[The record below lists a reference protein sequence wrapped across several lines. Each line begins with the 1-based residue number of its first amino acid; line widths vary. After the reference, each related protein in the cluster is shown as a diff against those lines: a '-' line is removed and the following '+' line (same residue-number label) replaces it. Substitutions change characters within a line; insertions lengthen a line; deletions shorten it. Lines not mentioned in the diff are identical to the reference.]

1 MMTTSRSLHPR
12 RGRGDATRRPGGTRL
27 RPLVAGALAAALL
40 LGSAGAVA
48 ADDAPVADATEP
60 AALDLDALRAHVD
73 RTVAAAMDE
82 HAIPGG
88 VFVLAADGDLA
99 IARGYGHT
107 GLDRQTPV
115 DPARTRFDI
124 GSVGKLVT
132 ATAVMQQVEQGRLEL
147 HEDVTTYLEDVEVPA
162 TYGAPVTAAHLLTHT
177 AGFAERFMVGMWAS
191 GPGEAE
197 PLAESLARLAPG
209 RIRPP
214 GVAHQYNNYG
224 MALAG
229 HLVETVTGRTF
240 EEYVH
245 EHVLEPL
252 GMMNTTYGRPAAG
265 AVDVTPH
272 AALTGPTTALEP
284 EYVNLLPAGGLWTTG
299 ADVAAFMLAHVGGG
313 EHAGSR
319 ILEPATVAEMQASQF
334 APHPDVPGIGY
345 GFFQDHRGGV
355 QHGGGWVGTG
365 AHLYL
370 RPDLG
375 IGLFAAFNHSD
386 GALVA
391 PTLLH
396 DVADRFL
403 PPPAADGPA
412 RAVPVTTPTA
422 ATNAPSGA
430 YAGAYRWNRHDRTSF
445 ASLFSVMEIARMRVV
460 EHADGSL
467 TTRMTP
473 HPYVP
478 ETRWVPAEPG
488 VFVDPR
494 TGNVLGFDLDEHGAA
509 TGLHVL
515 GAQLF
520 SMERTAWHQSPVT
533 IFAALVT
540 VVLALLAAAVAWP
553 LGAAR
558 RRWRREGAVAPTTWR
573 RLRRLSGSTA
583 GLGVL
588 FVVGL
593 AGHFAIDMPG
603 VLQAGPGLR
612 LLLWL
617 PLVVAAATAGLTVL
631 LLGAWRRREGSL
643 AGRLYHSGVLVAL
656 LAFLPLLLEL
666 RLLGFHY

>member
-1 MMTTSRSLHPR
+1 MTTSRSPHPR
-12 RGRGDATRRPGGTRL
+12 PRREQTTRRPSGACV
-27 RPLVAGALAAALL
+27 RPLVAGVLATALL
-40 LGSAGAVA
+40 VGAAGPVA
-48 ADDAPVADATEP
+48 ADDTSVVDAIVP
-60 AALDLDALRAHVD
+60 AGLDLDAVREHVD

-82 HAIPGG
+82 HEIPGG
-88 VFVLAADGDLA
+88 VFVLVADGGIA

-107 GLDRQTPV
+107 GLDRRTPV

-124 GSVGKLVT
+124 GSVSKLVT
-132 ATAVMQQVEQGRLEL
+132 ATAVMQQVERGRLDL
-147 HEDVTTYLEDVEVPA
+147 DQDVTGYLEDVEVPA
-162 TYGAPVTAAHLLTHT
+162 TFAAPVTAAHLLTHT

-191 GPGEAE
+191 GPGRAE

-214 GVAHQYNNYG
+214 GEAHQYNNYG

-229 HLVETVTGRTF
+229 HLVEVVSGRTF

-245 EHVLEPL
+245 EQVLEPL
-252 GMMNTTYGRPAAG
+252 GMSRTTYGRPTG
-265 AVDVTPH
+265 PDTVDVTPH

-299 ADVAAFMLAHVGGG
+299 EDVAAFMLAHVGGG
-313 EHAGSR
+313 EHAGTR
-319 ILEPATVAEMQASQF
+319 ILEPATVSEMHASRF
-334 APHPDVPGIGY
+334 VPHPDVPGIGY

-375 IGLFAAFNHSD
+375 IGLFAAFNHGD

-403 PPPAADGPA
+403 PPPPSDNPA
-412 RAVPVTTPTA
+412 RAVPA
-422 ATNAPSGA
+422 ATSSAATDAPSGS
-430 YAGAYRWNRHDRTSF
+430 YAGTYRWNRHDRTSF
-445 ASLFSVMEIARMRVV
+445 ASLFSVIEIARVRVV
-460 EHADGSL
+460 GHADGSL
-467 TTRMTP
+467 TTSMTP

-494 TGNVLGFDLDEHGAA
+494 TGNVLGFDLDEQGAA

-520 SMERTAWHQSPVT
+520 SMERTAWHQSPDA
-533 IFAALVT
+533 ILAALAT
-540 VVLALLAAAVAWP
+540 VVLVLLAAAVGWP

-573 RLRRLSGSTA
+573 RLRRLSGLTA
-583 GLGVL
+583 GLAVL

-593 AGHFAIDMPG
+593 AAHFAIDMPG

-631 LLGAWRRREGSL
+631 LLGVWRRRDGSL
-643 AGRLYHSGVLVAL
+643 AGRLYHSGVLAAL

>member
-1 MMTTSRSLHPR
+1 MTTSRSHHPR
-12 RGRGDATRRPGGTRL
+12 HRRGDTTRRPSGACV
-27 RPLVAGALAAALL
+27 RPFVAGVLATALL
-40 LGSAGAVA
+40 VGAAGPVA
-48 ADDAPVADATEP
+48 ADDTATGDATEP
-60 AALDLDALRAHVD
+60 AGLDLDALREHVD

-82 HAIPGG
+82 HEIPGG
-88 VFVLAADGDLA
+88 VFVLVADGDLA
-99 IARGYGHT
+99 LVRGYGHT
-107 GLDRQTPV
+107 GLDRRTTV

-124 GSVGKLVT
+124 GSVSKLVT
-132 ATAVMQQVEQGRLEL
+132 ATAVMQQVERGRLDL
-147 HEDVTTYLEDVEVPA
+147 DEDVATYLEDVEVPTTFA
-162 TYGAPVTAAHLLTHT
+162 APVTAAHLLTHT

-214 GVAHQYNNYG
+214 GEAHQYSNYG

-229 HLVETVTGRTF
+229 HLVEVLTGRTF

-245 EHVLEPL
+245 EHILEPL
-252 GMMNTTYGRPAAG
+252 GMSRTTYGRPAG
-265 AVDVTPH
+265 PDSVDVTPH
-272 AALTGPTTALEP
+272 AAITGPTTALEP

-299 ADVAAFMLAHVGGG
+299 EDVAAFMLAHLGGG
-313 EHAGSR
+313 EHAGTR
-319 ILEPATVAEMQASQF
+319 ILEPDTVAEMHASRF

-375 IGLFAAFNHSD
+375 VGLFAAFNHAD

-391 PTLLH
+391 PALLH
-396 DVADRFL
+396 DVADRYL
-403 PPPAADGPA
+403 APPGSGRPD
-412 RAVPVTTPTA
+412 RAVPVATSATA
-422 ATNAPSGA
+422 TGAPFGS
-430 YAGAYRWNRHDRTSF
+430 YAGAYRWNRHDRSSF
-445 ASLFSVMEIARMRVV
+445 ASLFSVIEIARMRVV

-467 TTRMTP
+467 TTTMTP

-494 TGNVLGFDLDEHGAA
+494 TGNALGFDLDDQGAA

-520 SMERTAWHQSPVT
+520 SMERIAWHQSPGAVL
-533 IFAALVT
+533 AALVT
-540 VVLALLAAAVAWP
+540 VALALLVAAVAWP

-573 RLRRLSGSTA
+573 RLRRLSGLTA

-593 AGHFAIDMPG
+593 TGHFAIDMPG

-617 PLVVAAATAGLTVL
+617 PLVVAAATAGLAVL

-643 AGRLYHSGVLVAL
+643 TGRLYHSGVLVAL
-656 LAFLPLLLEL
+656 LAFLPLLFEL